1 MQNIYFILIKS
12 KNHIFNHLSKTQN
25 IFKTTK
31 KKYYGNDALSKSIYS
46 PGLRTKTKF

>member
-31 KKYYGNDALSKSIYS
+31 KKNIMGMMLYRNQYIHQV
-46 PGLRTKTKF
+46 